1 MTKYGYTSGFLKDSI
16 SKEDDFEHQATIL
29 LKMGIPYDHCFAD
42 VFRNNHNKDRY
53 QLRKFLTSTAKEGDI
68 LVVPSLTNLYSNIR
82 ELCHLM
88 YMVEDT
94 GIIIRSSDMELSDDS
109 DSSDWIIASQL
120 AHLDYVNYLRKKS
133 TLKAIKKKK
142 YQSTLNTGG
151 RNKRII
157 TPQYL
162 QAYEYLQFHTYN
174 ETQSKFHLSRST
186 LYRIKKQITNK
197 NQHHTTVQSYDTDR
211 GDNHEIQRI
220 NILD

>member
-1 MTKYGYTSGFLKDSI
+1 MTKYGYVSGFLKNSI
-16 SKEDDFEHQATIL
+16 RQEYDFKYQATIL
-29 LKMGIPYDHCFAD
+29 LNMGIPYDHCFAD
-42 VFRNNHNKDRY
+42 VFRSNKNRERY
-53 QLRKFLTSTAKEGDI
+53 QLHKFLTNIAQEGDI
-68 LVVPSLTNLYSNIR
+68 LAVPSLTSLYSNIR
-82 ELCHLM
+82 ELCCLM
-88 YMVEDT
+88 YTVEDT
-94 GIIIRSSDMELSDDS
+94 GIIIQSSDMNLSDNS
-109 DSSDWIIASQL
+109 DSSNWILASQL

-197 NQHHTTVQSYDTDR
+197 NQHHTTVQSYDANR
-211 GDNHEIQRI
+211 GDNRET
-220 NILD
+220 

>member
-1 MTKYGYTSGFLKDSI
+1 MTKYGYVSGFLKNSI
-16 SKEDDFEHQATIL
+16 RQEYDFKYQATIL
-29 LKMGIPYDHCFAD
+29 LNMGIPYDHCFAD
-42 VFRNNHNKDRY
+42 VFRSNKNRERY
-53 QLRKFLTSTAKEGDI
+53 QLHKFLINIAQEGDI
-68 LVVPSLTNLYSNIR
+68 LAVPSLTSLYSNIR
-82 ELCHLM
+82 ELCCLM
-88 YMVEDT
+88 YTVEDT
-94 GIIIRSSDMELSDDS
+94 GIIIQSSDMNLSDNS
-109 DSSDWIIASQL
+109 DSSNWILASQL

-197 NQHHTTVQSYDTDR
+197 NQHHTTVQSYDANR
-211 GDNHEIQRI
+211 GDNRET
-220 NILD
+220 